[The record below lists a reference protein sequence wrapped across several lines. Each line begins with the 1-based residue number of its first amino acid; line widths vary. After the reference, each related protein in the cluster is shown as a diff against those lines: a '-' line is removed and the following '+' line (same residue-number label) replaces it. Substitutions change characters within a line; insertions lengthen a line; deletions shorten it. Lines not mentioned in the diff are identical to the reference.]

1 LDTTTIRFG
10 GAFGVVCALSMIPV
24 YVTGVRDTGAALV
37 TANGIVPLLH
47 ILFGLAFLGVLVAM
61 LRQAAGPAPGVYA
74 ALAGGVL
81 FFTLTAGG
89 FALAAIPAAV
99 VQSGAPDITEFNEP
113 LLTLATWLYSYCQIG
128 AVAMIFATS
137 AIVWQTSV
145 LPKWTAVG
153 AVLGLLP
160 LVHTW
165 IPLPAALSSL
175 VWTFLIGLVMLIA
188 PIGVQGS
195 SQPVGDEAPGVRN

>member
-10 GAFGVVCALSMIPV
+10 GAFGVVCVLVMVPV
-24 YVTGVRDTGAALV
+24 YVMSARDTSAALA

-61 LRQAAGPAPGVYA
+61 LRQAAGPAPDVYA

-113 LLTLATWLYSYCQIG
+113 LLTLATQLYSYCQIG

-137 AIVWQTSV
+137 AILWRTPV
-145 LPKWTAVG
+145 LPKWTAAG
-153 AVLGLLP
+153 AVLGFLP

-175 VWTFLIGLVMLIA
+175 AWIFLIGLVMLIG
-188 PIGVQGS
+188 PIGAQET
-195 SQPVGDEAPGVRN
+195 SQPVSDDAPGVRN